1 MVNFGDVGIICLN
14 CDIKGA
20 CRNCLWW
27 EWDSGKQLCRN
38 SHSPICAMYRERLF
52 TGGSYLPPRS
62 GSLPGSRPL
71 T

>member
-20 CRNCLWW
+20 CRNCLWG
-27 EWDSGKQLCRN
+27 EWDAVKGSCRN
-38 SHSPICAMYRERLF
+38 CQSPICALYRERLF
-52 TGGSYLPPRS
+52 TS
-62 GSLPGSRPL
+62 GSRVMARPQPIPSPTHL

>member
-1 MVNFGDVGIICLN
+1 MVNFGDVGVICLN

-27 EWDSGKQLCRN
+27 EWDAGKKDCRN
-38 SHSPICAMYRERLF
+38 NKSPICALYREQLF
-52 TGGSYLPPRS
+52 TADSIAAFRTGPPVNS
-62 GSLPGSRPL
+62 GPL

>member
-20 CRNCLWW
+20 CRNCLWQ
-27 EWDSGKQLCRN
+27 EWDAGKQNCRN

-52 TGGSYLPPRS
+52 TS
-62 GSLPGSRPL
+62 GYHAPLLSGALPGSRVL

>member
-27 EWDSGKQLCRN
+27 EWDSGKKNCKNNL
-38 SHSPICAMYRERLF
+38 SPICALYREKLF
-52 TGGSYLPPRS
+52 TAAPRTGLRQGNLTGS
-62 GSLPGSRPL
+62 GPL

>member
-27 EWDSGKQLCRN
+27 EWDSRKQTCKN
-38 SHSPICAMYRERLF
+38 SQSPICALYRERLF
-52 TGGSYLPPRS
+52 AA
-62 GSLPGSRPL
+62 GSRAPFHSGTFTGSGTL

>member
-14 CDIKGA
+14 CNMKGA

-27 EWDSGKQLCRN
+27 EWDPGKKDCRHN
-38 SHSPICAMYRERLF
+38 RSPICALYREQLF
-52 TGGSYLPPRS
+52 TAGSIAAFRS
-62 GSLPGSRPL
+62 GPPVSSGTL

>member
-14 CDIKGA
+14 CNIKGA

-27 EWDSGKQLCRN
+27 EWDPGKKDCRHN
-38 SHSPICAMYRERLF
+38 RSPICALYREQLF
-52 TGGSYLPPRS
+52 TAGSIAAFRS
-62 GSLPGSRPL
+62 GPPVSSGTL

>member
-20 CRNCLWW
+20 CRNCLWC
-27 EWDSGKQLCRN
+27 EWDSGKQNCRN
-38 SHSPICAMYRERLF
+38 SHSPICALYRERLF
-52 TGGSYLPPRS
+52 TS
-62 GSLPGSRPL
+62 GPYAWARAQSLPNPTRL